1 MKKTKKHMSSP
12 DPKRGHHVINNGVKD
27 IYPDILKR
35 FVDIYSKAFF
45 GSNNYKNLGE
55 LGIMNEHGLPVDCVL
70 GVAPLLP
77 NTHTGIQNSTVYA
90 PGREK
95 HTNYG
100 NAVKFG
106 LAKLGLLTRVNILMH
121 DICTSLRDRKEMPN
135 DLDEK
140 MGELRQFISDK
151 FNRDVF
157 VDEQAKGWWEK
168 ERGRGGAKRLEDWTQ
183 EVERMLIKIAGEDNI
198 QLVIHWGQ
206 WAFRVA
212 QGFKCSHVKSKVE
225 Y

>member
-27 IYPDILKR
+27 IYPDILKG
-35 FVDIYSKAFF
+35 FVDTYSKAFF

-77 NTHTGIQNSTVYA
+77 NTHTGIQNSTVCA
-90 PGREK
+90 PGKEK

-106 LAKLGLLTRVNILMH
+106 WAKLELLARVNFLMY
-121 DICTSLRDRKEMPN
+121 DICTSLTDRKEMPN

-168 ERGRGGAKRLEDWTQ
+168 EKGRVGAKRLEEWTQ
-183 EVERMLIKIAGEDNI
+183 QVETMLMKIAGEDKI

>member
-27 IYPDILKR
+27 IYPDILKG
-35 FVDIYSKAFF
+35 FVDTYSKAFF

-121 DICTSLRDRKEMPN
+121 DICRSLRDRKEMPN

-151 FNRDVF
+151 FNR
-157 VDEQAKGWWEK
+157 

-183 EVERMLIKIAGEDNI
+183 EVERMLMKIAGEDNI
-198 QLVIHWGQ
+198 QLVVHWGQ

>member
-27 IYPDILKR
+27 IYPDILKG
-35 FVDIYSKAFF
+35 FVDTYSKAFF
-45 GSNNYKNLGE
+45 GSNNYKNLGQ

-90 PGREK
+90 PGKEK
-95 HTNYG
+95 HTNFG

-106 LAKLGLLTRVNILMH
+106 LAKSELLARVNLLMH
-121 DICTSLRDRKEMPN
+121 DICRSLTDRKEMPN

-140 MGELRQFISDK
+140 MAELRLFISDK

-183 EVERMLIKIAGEDNI
+183 EVERMLMKIAGEDKI

>member
-1 MKKTKKHMSSP
+1 MSSP

-90 PGREK
+90 PGKEK
-95 HTNYG
+95 HKNYG

-106 LAKLGLLTRVNILMH
+106 WAKLELLARVNFLMY
-121 DICTSLRDRKEMPN
+121 DICTSLTDGKEMPN

-168 ERGRGGAKRLEDWTQ
+168 ERGRGGAKKLEDWTQ
-183 EVERMLIKIAGEDNI
+183 EVERMLMKIAGEDNI

>member
-1 MKKTKKHMSSP
+1 MSSP

-27 IYPDILKR
+27 IYPDILKG
-35 FVDIYSKAFF
+35 FVDTYSKAFF
-45 GSNNYKNLGE
+45 GSNNYKNLGQ

-70 GVAPLLP
+70 GVAPLPP

-90 PGREK
+90 PGKEK
-95 HTNYG
+95 HTNFG

-106 LAKLGLLTRVNILMH
+106 LAKSELLARVNLLMH
-121 DICTSLRDRKEMPN
+121 DICRSLTDRKEMPN

-140 MGELRQFISDK
+140 MAELRQFISDK

-183 EVERMLIKIAGEDNI
+183 EVERMLMKIAGEDNI

>member
-1 MKKTKKHMSSP
+1 MSSP

-70 GVAPLLP
+70 GVAPLPP

-90 PGREK
+90 PGKEK
-95 HTNYG
+95 HTNFG

-106 LAKLGLLTRVNILMH
+106 LAKSELLARVNLLMH
-121 DICTSLRDRKEMPN
+121 DICRSLTDRKEMPN

-140 MGELRQFISDK
+140 MAELRQFISDK

-183 EVERMLIKIAGEDNI
+183 EVERMLMKIAGEDKI

>member
-1 MKKTKKHMSSP
+1 MSSP

-27 IYPDILKR
+27 IYPDILKG
-35 FVDIYSKAFF
+35 FVDTYSKAFF
-45 GSNNYKNLGE
+45 GSNNYKNLGQ

-70 GVAPLLP
+70 GVAPLPP

-90 PGREK
+90 PGKEK
-95 HTNYG
+95 HTNFG

-106 LAKLGLLTRVNILMH
+106 LAKSELLARVNLLMH
-121 DICTSLRDRKEMPN
+121 DICRSLTDRKEMPN

-140 MGELRQFISDK
+140 MAELRQFISDK

-183 EVERMLIKIAGEDNI
+183 EVERMLMKIAGEDKI

>member
-27 IYPDILKR
+27 IYPDILKG
-35 FVDIYSKAFF
+35 FVDTYSKAFF

-70 GVAPLLP
+70 GVAPLPP
-77 NTHTGIQNSTVYA
+77 NTRTGIQNSTAYA
-90 PGREK
+90 PGKEK
-95 HTNYG
+95 HTNFG

-106 LAKLGLLTRVNILMH
+106 LAKLELLARVNLLMH
-121 DICTSLRDRKEMPN
+121 DICTSLTDRKEMPN

-183 EVERMLIKIAGEDNI
+183 EVERMLMKIAGEDNI

>member
-27 IYPDILKR
+27 IYPDILKG
-35 FVDIYSKAFF
+35 FVDTYSKAFF

-90 PGREK
+90 PGKEK
-95 HTNYG
+95 HTNFG

-106 LAKLGLLTRVNILMH
+106 LAKSELLARVNLLMH
-121 DICTSLRDRKEMPN
+121 DICRSLTDRKEMPN

-140 MGELRQFISDK
+140 MAELRLFISDK

-183 EVERMLIKIAGEDNI
+183 EVERMLMKIAGEDKI

>member
-27 IYPDILKR
+27 IYPDILKV
-35 FVDIYSKAFF
+35 FVDTYCKAFF

-70 GVAPLLP
+70 GVAPLPP

-90 PGREK
+90 PGKEK
-95 HTNYG
+95 HTNFG

-106 LAKLGLLTRVNILMH
+106 LAKSELLARVNLLMH
-121 DICTSLRDRKEMPN
+121 DICTSLTDRKEMPN

-157 VDEQAKGWWEK
+157 VDEQAKDWWEK

-183 EVERMLIKIAGEDNI
+183 EVERMLMKIAGEDKI

>member
-27 IYPDILKR
+27 IYPDILKG
-35 FVDIYSKAFF
+35 FVDTYSKAFF
-45 GSNNYKNLGE
+45 GSNNYKNLGQ

-70 GVAPLLP
+70 GVAPLPP

-90 PGREK
+90 PGKEK
-95 HTNYG
+95 HTNFG

-106 LAKLGLLTRVNILMH
+106 LAKSELLARVNLLMH
-121 DICTSLRDRKEMPN
+121 DICRSLTDRKEMPN

-140 MGELRQFISDK
+140 MAELRQFISDK

-183 EVERMLIKIAGEDNI
+183 EVERMLMKIAGEDNI

>member
-1 MKKTKKHMSSP
+1 MSSP

-27 IYPDILKR
+27 IYPDILKG
-35 FVDIYSKAFF
+35 FVDTYSKAFF

-70 GVAPLLP
+70 GVAPLPP

-90 PGREK
+90 PGKEK
-95 HTNYG
+95 HRNFG

-106 LAKLGLLTRVNILMH
+106 LAKSELLARVNLLMH
-121 DICTSLRDRKEMPN
+121 DICTSLTDRKEMPN

-157 VDEQAKGWWEK
+157 VDEQAKDWWEK

-183 EVERMLIKIAGEDNI
+183 EVERMLMKIAGEDKI